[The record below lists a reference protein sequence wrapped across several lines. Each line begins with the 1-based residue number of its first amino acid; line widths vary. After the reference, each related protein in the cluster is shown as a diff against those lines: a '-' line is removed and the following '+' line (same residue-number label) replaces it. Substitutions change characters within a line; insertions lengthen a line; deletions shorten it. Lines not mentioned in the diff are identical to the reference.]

1 MGHHPEQTMNEPI
14 AHTPDNAGPGAACFE
29 PMPKTQTIRF
39 DQVGGL
45 DELKRQAR
53 IKIIEPFRNPALFK
67 RFNKTAGGGLLLYG
81 PPGCGKTWFARAI
94 AGECE
99 ASFFNVGIGEI
110 LDMYVGNSEKNIH
123 ALFETA
129 RQHKPAVIFIDEI
142 DALGRKRELLRH
154 SNITSTINA
163 FLAEMDGVASD
174 NAELLVLG
182 ATNAPWDVDN
192 AFRRPGRFDRTLLVP
207 PPDAS
212 ARQAILQQMLHA
224 LPVGALDY
232 AALAERSAGFSGADL
247 KGLVDRVSEQV
258 LENIIAS
265 GADLHIEQAQL
276 LAEIA
281 AMRPSTTEWL
291 DMARN
296 VIEFANQ
303 GGLYD
308 ELASFLEQHPVG
320 KKRLMGFLR

>member
-1 MGHHPEQTMNEPI
+1 MSEPI
-14 AHTPDNAGPGAACFE
+14 EHTPGNAAPSAAHFE
-29 PMPKTQTIRF
+29 PMPKSQAIRF

-53 IKIIEPFRNPALFK
+53 IKIIEPFKNPELFK
-67 RFNKTAGGGLLLYG
+67 RFNKQAGGGLLLYG

-94 AGECE
+94 AGECQ
-99 ASFFNVGIGEI
+99 ANLFSVGIGEI

-129 RQHKPAVIFIDEI
+129 RAQKPAVIFIDEI

-163 FLAEMDGVASD
+163 FLAEMDGVDSG
-174 NAELLVLG
+174 NSELLVLG

-207 PPDAS
+207 PPDGP
-212 ARQAILQQMLHA
+212 AREAILQQMLRD
-224 LPVGALDY
+224 LPIGALDY
-232 AALAERSAGFSGADL
+232 AALAERTAGFSGADL

-258 LENIIAS
+258 LERIIETGDA
-265 GADLHIEQAQL
+265 LRIEQAQL
-276 LAEIA
+276 LAQIA
-281 AMRPSTTEWL
+281 ELRPSTTEWL

-308 ELASFLEQHPVG
+308 ELAAFLERHPVG
-320 KKRLMGFLR
+320 KKRFMGFL